1 MLRDEEE
8 QFTGRREERRREKRR
23 REERRSGK
31 FESRISSSP
40 SNSTLG
46 PDFSASPTPG

>member
-8 QFTGRREERRREKRR
+8 QFTGRREERR

-46 PDFSASPTPG
+46 PD